1 MNRPNRWY
9 QNGGKRAFDIF
20 CSSIL
25 LIALSPL
32 ILFLAVAVRAT
43 LGSPVI
49 FRQSRPGL
57 RAKPFELVKFRTM
70 SHETTTGNQ
79 LKSDEQRFTRF
90 GVWLRST
97 SLDELPELVNVFR
110 GQMSLVGPRPLLM
123 EYLPLYNPQQ
133 ARRHEVRPGLTGWA
147 QVNGRNSVSWQEK
160 FERDVWYVN
169 HISFLLDIR
178 ILTRT
183 ITTVF
188 TRSGINTPGE
198 LTTLR
203 FTGN

>member
-1 MNRPNRWY
+1 
-9 QNGGKRAFDIF
+9 
-20 CSSIL
+20 
-25 LIALSPL
+25 
-32 ILFLAVAVRAT
+32 
-43 LGSPVI
+43 
-49 FRQSRPGL
+49 
-57 RAKPFELVKFRTM
+57 M